1 MGREC
6 LHGGGGATYVSGIQ
20 TGLKNMSLTNR
31 EFVPV
36 VPFASYSE
44 YEDML
49 ASLIHEYQAMVVR
62 DAERTILWGDT
73 MGAWVRSRWLELG
86 EELFLKFTKGQ
97 GKEWCA
103 TMNTM
108 VVHALHTAV
117 RVLVQTRRLMNRPLS
132 PSLSSNLW
140 DKIIVTDLLKRE
152 TEYAIADRRES
163 PNNMYDF
170 ECQNFRFILDDNDG
184 GDYLPVGQVQA
195 MNLAFTMLAHPRLG
209 RAAAGRILGYDT
221 IKLVLGQFSPP

>member
-1 MGREC
+1 
-6 LHGGGGATYVSGIQ
+6 
-20 TGLKNMSLTNR
+20 MSLTTR

-49 ASLIHEYQAMVVR
+49 ASLIREYQAMVVS
-62 DAERTILWGDT
+62 DAERTTRWGD
-73 MGAWVRSRWLELG
+73 MMDGVECIVRSRWEEQG
-86 EELFLKFTKGQ
+86 EELFLKFTKGL
-97 GKEWCA
+97 GKEWCT

-152 TEYAIADRRES
+152 TEHAISDGDDSDNMHDFRR
-163 PNNMYDF
+163 
-170 ECQNFRFILDDNDG
+170 QNLRFILDDNDS
-184 GDYLPVGQVQA
+184 GDFLTVGQVQA
-195 MNLAFTMLAHPRLG
+195 MNLAFAMLGHPRLG
-209 RAAAGRILGYDT
+209 CAAAGRVLGYDT
-221 IKLVLGQFSPP
+221 IKLVLAQFSLPMN